1 MILSN
6 SAILEA
12 LDDGRLVIEPEPAP
26 RFAQPNDESKSPY
39 GTTAVDLTLS
49 PVLQKPEPEDLA
61 TGGLDPS
68 RGGVVRTLARLSD
81 SVDIDPDQGYELQ
94 QNEFVLGMTAER
106 VALPLPDRF
115 TADAMGKPS
124 LAARVEGKSSYA
136 RFGLIVHLTAPTIH
150 AGWDGN
156 ITLELRNLGTQSIRL
171 QAGEPICQL
180 ILEEVR
186 GVPFENRSQFHEQQS
201 PTGS

>member
-1 MILSN
+1 M
-6 SAILEA
+6 
-12 LDDGRLVIEPEPAP
+12 
-26 RFAQPNDESKSPY
+26 
-39 GTTAVDLTLS
+39 
-49 PVLQKPEPEDLA
+49 
-61 TGGLDPS
+61 
-68 RGGVVRTLARLSD
+68 RTLARLSD
-81 SVDIDPDQGYELQ
+81 SIDIDPDQGYELR

-106 VALPLPDRF
+106 VALLLPERF
-115 TADAMGKPS
+115 APGAVGKPC

-186 GVPFENRSQFHEQQS
+186 GVPFENQSQFHQQQS
-201 PTGS
+201 PSGS